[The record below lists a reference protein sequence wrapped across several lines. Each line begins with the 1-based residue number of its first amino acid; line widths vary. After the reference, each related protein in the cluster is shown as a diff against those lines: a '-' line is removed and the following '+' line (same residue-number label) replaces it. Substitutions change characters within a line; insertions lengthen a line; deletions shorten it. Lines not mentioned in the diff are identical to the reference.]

1 VGTYTIPEG
10 CISLP
15 RAYDEYLKSAYQLG
29 SSDASDGQ
37 KANAEADLVRA
48 FGREELVALVRRS
61 GADAID
67 QIPAESWLR
76 EEWPG
81 RSFLSPTIESVWE
94 WSSLSGLTPFVRSED
109 FREWLRRHLNAT
121 EPRSVA
127 FDGVPLDQDPMELPH
142 WSIGITLAWIIS
154 RSPQWMKDLRNLSV
168 AVLETSVDYSG
179 PLSEA
184 KGALLHALRAGELK
198 ASGKPSGQSRCEID
212 PMEWLDLTFQYELV
226 EGNMVLL
233 AVKHDREA
241 SGKWSAT
248 AYTDIRIN
256 RTAVTQREWKLR
268 SDRTPRTAADLKTS
282 KWIFLG
288 QAIEWIICAG
298 KPMPA
303 AIVSHAWDEAERE
316 LFRVIDAN
324 GIVIEGYRS
333 DDPARVYETLPA
345 GIWAH
350 MNVSDD
356 PNSAQFNPIDDLRED
371 GGTIWLGDWKWFGVR
386 MEVRWLALLSAIRT
400 PYGPSGQ
407 PLAAP
412 AKKRAPT
419 AGTIKRIIRASFDHA
434 RGLGV
439 AVPSRTELE
448 FLVKQIEPEAA
459 RQRIRE
465 VFEDKDIREHLP
477 EKKGN
482 RGIDYNNRS
491 RELNL
496 IRQYLSAAD
505 WRK

>member
-1 VGTYTIPEG
+1 MGTYTIPEG

-29 SSDASDGQ
+29 SSDASDDH

-109 FREWLRRHLNAT
+109 FRGWLRRHLNAA

-268 SDRTPRTAADLKTS
+268 SDHTPRTAADLKTS

-288 QAIEWIICAG
+288 QAIEWVICAG
-298 KPMPA
+298 TPMPA

-316 LFRVIDAN
+316 LFRAIDAN
-324 GIVIEGYRS
+324 GIVVEGYRS
-333 DDPARVYETLPA
+333 DDPSRVYETLPA

-356 PNSAQFNPIDDLRED
+356 PNSGRFNPIDDLRED
-371 GGTIWLGDWKWFGVR
+371 GGTIWLGDVKWYGARIQSVALLQHWPTAIETAPSRVKPSVAKNLLKPRTVKYPVELTEKWAKEFFELAEANGFDTR
-386 MEVRWLALLSAIRT
+386 RDYGFSDSLEAKFPMIGTEVRNKLH
-400 PYGPSGQ
+400 
-407 PLAAP
+407 
-412 AKKRAPT
+412 KKFNPKPRAP
-419 AGTIKRIIRASFDHA
+419 
-434 RGLGV
+434 
-439 AVPSRTELE
+439 
-448 FLVKQIEPEAA
+448 
-459 RQRIRE
+459 
-465 VFEDKDIREHLP
+465 
-477 EKKGN
+477 KG
-482 RGIDYNNRS
+482 
-491 RELNL
+491 
-496 IRQYLSAAD
+496 A
-505 WRK
+505 